1 MKNLLGIS
9 FLNKEDVISILQT
22 ARAYKE
28 AFYKKTEF
36 EKILQAKTIINL
48 FFEAS
53 TRTRTSFEIAAKNL
67 GGQVINIDMNMSSL
81 KKGETIEDTVQNLE
95 QMHPTAFIVRH
106 PDSGFPLFLSK
117 NTSIPVI
124 NAGDGAFEHPSQALL
139 DFFTMWE
146 KNKKMEGIKLSII
159 GDTFYSRVARS
170 NIFLQKMFKND
181 VMVFGPQTMIPPQIE
196 KLEVKIAKNLKEAC
210 TDRDFIML
218 LRIQL
223 ERKSGKSI
231 PSLSEYYKYFAL
243 KETKDVYILHP
254 GPVNKDV
261 EIASSLLYCPRSLI
275 PEQVENG
282 IFIRMAIFHYLLK

>member
-22 ARAYKE
+22 AKAYKE
-28 AFYKKTEF
+28 AFCKKVEF
-36 EKILQAKTIINL
+36 EKILRGKTVISI

-67 GGQVINIDMNMSSL
+67 GGQVINIDTKMSSL
-81 KKGETIEDTVQNLE
+81 KKGETVKDTVRNLE
-95 QMHPTAFIVRH
+95 QMHPAVFVVRH
-106 PDSGFPLFLSK
+106 PDSGFPLFLSR

-124 NAGDGAFEHPSQALL
+124 NAGDGTFEHPSQALL
-139 DFFTMWE
+139 DLFTMWE
-146 KNKKMEGIKLSII
+146 IEKKMEGIKLSII
-159 GDTFYSRVARS
+159 GDVLNSRVARS
-170 NIFLQKMFKND
+170 NIFLQRMFKND

-196 KLEVKIAKNLKEAC
+196 KLGVRIAKSLKEAC

-223 ERKSGKSI
+223 ERKSRSSI

-243 KETKDVYILHP
+243 KEVGNAYLLHP
-254 GPVNKDV
+254 GPVNRNV
-261 EIASSLLYCPRSLI
+261 EIDDSLLYHPHSLI
-275 PEQVENG
+275 LKQVENG
-282 IFIRMAIFHYLLK
+282 VFVRMAIFHHLLK